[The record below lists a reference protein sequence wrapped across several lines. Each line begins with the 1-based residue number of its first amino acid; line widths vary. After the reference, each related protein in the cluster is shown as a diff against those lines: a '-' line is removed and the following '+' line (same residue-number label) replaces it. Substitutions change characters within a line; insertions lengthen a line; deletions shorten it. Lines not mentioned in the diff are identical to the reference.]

1 MLERQ
6 GEIIAHACEEFRSSK
21 VDAHLFV
28 SQRTEVSLG
37 YILDRL
43 IFRLCLVTVGGDG
56 GGVTWIAASLQRG
69 WPGRAGSG
77 PP

>member
-1 MLERQ
+1 MRVKNFGHQ
-6 GEIIAHACEEFRSSK
+6 K

-28 SQRTEVSLG
+28 AQHTEVSLG

-43 IFRLCLVTVGGDG
+43 ILRLCLETVGGD